1 MECFCKCFAPKAAI
15 AGSRAV
21 RAVAYG
27 DRARYL
33 FRWMDAHAEK
43 KAKLDKLR
51 RALASMANVP
61 LKKGLLQWHATWE
74 AGRRAKEL
82 MMAAVRGIINSKVRK
97 LYTRW
102 LEMVEEKHEL
112 ARKLAQ
118 ARAQFTPEGRG
129 MKKFIRQLVW
139 IKRRKEAMKKA
150 CSSFVL
156 AGCRLALH
164 KMHAQMEQLRKL
176 RKGGNA
182 IRNRKAR
189 MCWNKWSD
197 VAAAVKRSREK
208 MAMAARMMTP
218 EGRMMRHGFGKWLEL
233 MDQIQQMR
241 QGLAGFMMGSQKRAF
256 QAWIELTFVGFHLQ
270 SGTQD
275 FNRWRMRRS
284 IRLWLSRARVRR
296 GLRKQVWK
304 CALKGGQAELDKL
317 LDLIGE
323 SDANDIAQ
331 AILAR
336 DSEGSTPLIMASIKG
351 FTEVAETLIG
361 AVQDIVSSG
370 KGVLTQADLAA
381 MVNAADSDGNSPL
394 HWAAR
399 KGHEAVT
406 VMLIESGAL
415 VDFINKE
422 ESTPMHWAARK
433 HHGAIIELLLHA
445 HASSLIENKWGATA
459 LDNATANA
467 PKGSAPDRTVTL
479 LSAAAKEEKPKGFVF
494 DPVQQR
500 QRQQKIARLAGEQPA
515 QGQQQQ
521 QQQPKGQQPKG
532 QQQPQTQTQPPG
544 AKATATPPGAAKSG
558 GTSTPP
564 KPKDTIHEPML
575 SNAHAKL
582 PRSQKAKAA
591 KMRETANQRREAALK
606 AVAHQEEAKATDLK
620 LRRER
625 AALELRLKDL
635 CDAVVPIADDAM
647 KAKIGDTHLKTRGA
661 SPPKKGTTDA
671 LREALDAAAA
681 LGGCNAALLGEAQS
695 KLMQAMELR
704 ARHTA
709 EKKSHKPERKA
720 GEKSEEEK
728 LAQMEKKLLR
738 QQKRGR

>member
-1 MECFCKCFAPKAAI
+1 
-15 AGSRAV
+15 
-21 RAVAYG
+21 
-27 DRARYL
+27 
-33 FRWMDAHAEK
+33 
-43 KAKLDKLR
+43 
-51 RALASMANVP
+51 
-61 LKKGLLQWHATWE
+61 
-74 AGRRAKEL
+74 
-82 MMAAVRGIINSKVRK
+82 
-97 LYTRW
+97 
-102 LEMVEEKHEL
+102 
-112 ARKLAQ
+112 
-118 ARAQFTPEGRG
+118 
-129 MKKFIRQLVW
+129 
-139 IKRRKEAMKKA
+139 
-150 CSSFVL
+150 
-156 AGCRLALH
+156 
-164 KMHAQMEQLRKL
+164 
-176 RKGGNA
+176 
-182 IRNRKAR
+182 
-189 MCWNKWSD
+189 
-197 VAAAVKRSREK
+197 
-208 MAMAARMMTP
+208 
-218 EGRMMRHGFGKWLEL
+218 
-233 MDQIQQMR
+233 
-241 QGLAGFMMGSQKRAF
+241 
-256 QAWIELTFVGFHLQ
+256 
-270 SGTQD
+270 
-275 FNRWRMRRS
+275 
-284 IRLWLSRARVRR
+284 
-296 GLRKQVWK
+296 VWK

-467 PKGSAPDRTVTL
+467 PKGSAPDRTVAL
-479 LSAAAKEEKPKGFVF
+479 LTAAAKEEKQKGFVF

-515 QGQQQQ
+515 QGQQ
-521 QQQPKGQQPKG
+521 GQQPKG
-532 QQQPQTQTQPPG
+532 QQQQQGQQQTQTQTQTPG
-544 AKATATPPGAAKSG
+544 AKAKATPPGAAQSG

-564 KPKDTIHEPML
+564 KPSKPKDTIHEPML